1 MGSDDANLPA
11 RLMSDNVRRQ
21 SDHAPAQEG
30 SLTLSE
36 HSTLTTAVVLGCL
49 ATISVVIA
57 IRLMVKKM
65 MAPHR
70 LSADDFLVLV
80 AAAFTLSFCMVSLGA
95 TMHGLGQHSSDL
107 IDAGIDLRHIIEFL
121 WAGHILYS
129 FAIAFAKLSII
140 SSNFRIFPHDRLHK
154 LMYVMLTVT
163 LALLVVSVM
172 ATIFICLPIQAAW
185 DPTIRAQAKCYQFP
199 TFLYAST
206 TVNIVTDVVLC
217 TAPLPYFLR
226 LGLPR
231 KQKIG
236 ACLLF
241 IVGGSA
247 VFASM
252 VKLTYIHTL
261 YNTSD
266 ISFDLAEPVMWSILE
281 CSISIVC
288 LSMPSLRP
296 LFAKLAPLVF
306 FAGDHRQPRER
317 STITSFSDEPP
328 RLVLAQTP
336 SFVSRSISCD
346 SQSPTIRET
355 NTTPDSGRT
364 GGKLVIVEEIVVE
377 PKV

>member
-107 IDAGIDLRHIIEFL
+107 IDAGIDLRHIIEFM

-129 FAIAFAKLSII
+129 FAIAFAKLI
-140 SSNFRIFPHDRLHK
+140 S
-154 LMYVMLTVT
+154 Y
-163 LALLVVSVM
+163 
-172 ATIFICLPIQAAW
+172 
-185 DPTIRAQAKCYQFP
+185 
-199 TFLYAST
+199 
-206 TVNIVTDVVLC
+206 
-217 TAPLPYFLR
+217 
-226 LGLPR
+226 
-231 KQKIG
+231 
-236 ACLLF
+236 
-241 IVGGSA
+241 
-247 VFASM
+247 
-252 VKLTYIHTL
+252 
-261 YNTSD
+261 
-266 ISFDLAEPVMWSILE
+266 
-281 CSISIVC
+281 
-288 LSMPSLRP
+288 
-296 LFAKLAPLVF
+296 
-306 FAGDHRQPRER
+306 
-317 STITSFSDEPP
+317 
-328 RLVLAQTP
+328 
-336 SFVSRSISCD
+336 D
-346 SQSPTIRET
+346 SQSPTIREI

>member
-154 LMYVMLTVT
+154 L
-163 LALLVVSVM
+163 
-172 ATIFICLPIQAAW
+172 I
-185 DPTIRAQAKCYQFP
+185 
-199 TFLYAST
+199 
-206 TVNIVTDVVLC
+206 
-217 TAPLPYFLR
+217 
-226 LGLPR
+226 
-231 KQKIG
+231 
-236 ACLLF
+236 
-241 IVGGSA
+241 A